1 MSTYAVS
8 ADSHVIE
15 PTDLYASLRAEWGD
29 RAPVV
34 ARADDGNDWWWVDG
48 QRTNSFAGGSQAGKR
63 AEGVEALLLADA
75 VDNVRDALWSPERYV
90 SENLTDGV
98 GVSVL
103 YPTQQMQ
110 HYAVRNT
117 ELVNAT
123 CRTYND
129 WLAEFCRSGAGRL
142 RGVAVLNSDDPENAA
157 CELRRTVARGL
168 AAAMLPVA
176 LPHRQTYAD
185 PRFDRVWAT
194 AADLGVPISF
204 HIGTYRADAVREKA
218 VVIAG
223 AQTDTP
229 RPVQTAFSTAD
240 LYVRNVLADLVFAG
254 VLERHPQL
262 RVVSAEHEIGWL
274 AHFVERMDYTYT
286 QRATRGI
293 RFGDGALPSDFVRR
307 QVWVQFCEDPL
318 ASHAIDVIGAANVLW
333 GTDYPHSEGTFPHS
347 RDVVDSL
354 LGSQSAEA
362 RRAVLVDNPALLYG
376 IDPELLAAPEPA

>member
-1 MSTYAVS
+1 VNVDAVS

-34 ARADDGNDWWWVDG
+34 VRAEDGTDWWWVDG

-63 AEGVEALLLADA
+63 AEGAGTLLLADA
-75 VDNVRDALWSPERYV
+75 IDNVRDALWSPERYV
-90 SENLTDGV
+90 AENLTDGI
-98 GVSVL
+98 GASVL

-123 CRTYND
+123 CRAYND
-129 WLAEFCRSGAGRL
+129 WLAEFCRGNAMRL
-142 RGVAVLNSDDPENAA
+142 RGVAALNSDDPAVAA
-157 CELRRTVARGL
+157 HELERAFGRGL
-168 AAAMLPVA
+168 VAAMLPVA

-185 PRFDRVWAT
+185 PRFDRVWAL
-194 AADLGVPISF
+194 AAELGTPLSF
-204 HIGTYRADAVREKA
+204 HIGTYRADAARDKA

-240 LYVRNVLADLVFAG
+240 LHVRNVLADLVFAG
-254 VLERHPQL
+254 VFERHPGL

-274 AHFVERMDYTYT
+274 PHFVERMDYTYT
-286 QRATRGI
+286 QRATRGV
-293 RFGDGALPSDFVRR
+293 RFADAALPSDFVRR

-318 ASHAIDVIGAANVLW
+318 ASQAIDFIGSANVLW
-333 GTDYPHSEGTFPHS
+333 GTDYPHSEGTFPRS
-347 RDVVDSL
+347 RAVLDSL
-354 LGSQSAEA
+354 LVAQAA
-362 RRAVLVDNPALLYG
+362 AVRRAVLVDNPVRLYN
-376 IDPELLAAPEPA
+376 IEPAVLGS